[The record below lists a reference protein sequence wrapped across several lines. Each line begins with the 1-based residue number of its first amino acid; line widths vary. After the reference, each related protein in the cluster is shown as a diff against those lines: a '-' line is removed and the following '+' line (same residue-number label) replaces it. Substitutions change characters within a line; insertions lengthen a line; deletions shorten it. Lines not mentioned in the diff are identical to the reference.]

1 MRRRRL
7 LASIALSLGIAGCQT
22 PETTTPTDEPAR
34 TSTTTRTETATPT
47 DTPTSVPTATETETP
62 TATETDTPTETPTET
77 ETDTPTET
85 ATPEPSP
92 AEQEAAE
99 RIEAARADLQAALDG
114 YTEQGEDATT
124 LLEVSAAATE
134 FEWPAVTNPV
144 GDARSDLDGVPDIA
158 AEEQLAT
165 AEDLR
170 EVATFLELAART
182 QAPLGKAHDATTT
195 ARQWWYD
202 EKFSFMGRQVDRM
215 ETRRDEAEDLLSDL
229 QDETDAASMT
239 AFEPIDEGTYEDK
252 IDQFDAELETLSDL
266 PDLFE
271 DLETAL
277 DRFGGAVE
285 AWDAEEWSR
294 AQGLFEN
301 TVAAFEDVND
311 EFDSIDRADSFE
323 EVIAEME
330 RVSGTV
336 EDASEHLR
344 DGARAQTEND
354 DETREE
360 EKAAADER
368 LRESDIAVEEMP
380 SVDRILNVT

>member
-7 LASIALSLGIAGCQT
+7 LASLALSLGIAGCQT
-22 PETTTPTDEPAR
+22 PETTTPTDEPTR
-34 TSTTTRTETATPT
+34 TPFTTRTETSTPTATPT
-47 DTPTSVPTATETETP
+47 SAPTATETGTP
-62 TATETDTPTETPTET
+62 TATETETPTET

-99 RIEAARADLQAALDG
+99 RIEGARADLQAALDA

-124 LLEVSAAATE
+124 LLGVSAAATE

-165 AEDLR
+165 ADDLR

-182 QAPLGKAHDATTT
+182 QSPLGKAHDATTT

-202 EKFSFMGRQVDRM
+202 EKFSFLGRQVDRM
-215 ETRRDEAEDLLSDL
+215 GTQRDEAEDLFSDL
-229 QDETDAASMT
+229 QDETDAAAMA
-239 AFEPIDEGTYEDK
+239 AFEPVGEDTYDDK

-266 PDLFE
+266 PDLF
-271 DLETAL
+271 DTLETAL

-294 AQGLFEN
+294 AKGLFEN

-311 EFDSIDRADSFE
+311 EFESIDRADSFE
-323 EVIAEME
+323 DVIAEME
-330 RVSGTV
+330 RVSETI
-336 EDASEHLR
+336 EDASVLLR
-344 DGARAQTEND
+344 DGATAQTEND

-360 EKAAADER
+360 KKAAADER

>member
-7 LASIALSLGIAGCQT
+7 LLSLALSLGIAGCQT
-22 PETTTPTDEPAR
+22 PETTTPTDESTR
-34 TSTTTRTETATPT
+34 TTTRTETATPT
-47 DTPTSVPTATETETP
+47 ETPTNVPTATETETP
-62 TATETDTPTETPTET
+62 TATATETETPTET
-77 ETDTPTET
+77 DTETPTETET

-99 RIEAARADLQAALDG
+99 RIEAARAALQAALDS
-114 YTEQGEDATT
+114 YNDQGEDASTILDVT
-124 LLEVSAAATE
+124 AAATE

-144 GDARSDLDGVPDIA
+144 GDARSELDGVPDTA
-158 AEEQLAT
+158 AEGQLAT

-170 EVATFLELAART
+170 GVATFLELAART
-182 QAPLGKAHDATTT
+182 QAPLGKAHNATTT

-202 EKFSFMGRQVDRM
+202 EKYGFMGRQLDRL
-215 ETRRDEAEDLLSDL
+215 ETRRDEAEDLFADL
-229 QDETDAASMT
+229 GDETDAAAMT
-239 AFEPIDEGTYEDK
+239 AFEPLDEETYEDK
-252 IDQFDAELETLSDL
+252 LDQFDAELETLSDL
-266 PDLFE
+266 PDLF
-271 DLETAL
+271 DTLETAL

-311 EFDSIDRADSFE
+311 EFDAIDRADSFAD
-323 EVIAEME
+323 VIAEME
-330 RVSGTV
+330 RVAETI
-336 EDASEHLR
+336 EDASVLLR
-344 DGARAQTEND
+344 DGATAQTEND
-354 DETREE
+354 DDTREE
-360 EKAAADER
+360 KKAAADER